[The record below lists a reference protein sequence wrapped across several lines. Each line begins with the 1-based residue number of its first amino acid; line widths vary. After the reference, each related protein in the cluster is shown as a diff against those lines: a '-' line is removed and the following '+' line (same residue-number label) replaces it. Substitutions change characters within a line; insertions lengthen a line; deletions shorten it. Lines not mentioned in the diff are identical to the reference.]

1 MLIEWLLMVTV
12 RLQSCCEELKL
23 KTAEVDRLQETIV
36 DLQSQLS
43 NQNEFL
49 RFVYCLWQCSLKHA
63 LKLYCAQ
70 TWGFY
75 WVLAN
80 KSELSAVKFGGMHRL
95 WRMWHPWVTLLLGCS
110 AVGLSFVQCSMSS
123 SIYNGVCTI
132 FMLTALS
139 GKGLWPW

>member
-49 RFVYCLWQCSLKHA
+49 RFVYCL
-63 LKLYCAQ
+63 
-70 TWGFY
+70 
-75 WVLAN
+75 
-80 KSELSAVKFGGMHRL
+80 
-95 WRMWHPWVTLLLGCS
+95 
-110 AVGLSFVQCSMSS
+110 
-123 SIYNGVCTI
+123 
-132 FMLTALS
+132 
-139 GKGLWPW
+139 